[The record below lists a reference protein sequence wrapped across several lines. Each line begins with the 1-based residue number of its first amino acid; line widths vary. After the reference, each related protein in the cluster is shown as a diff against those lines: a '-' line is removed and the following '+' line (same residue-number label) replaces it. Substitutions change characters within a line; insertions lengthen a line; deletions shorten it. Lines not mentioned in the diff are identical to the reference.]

1 MRLLTV
7 LILAFFFNNCSFDD
21 KSGIWKNENFNSSEK
36 KAPGSFDGFEK
47 LSTESDIFDKVL
59 RIESEYRINF
69 LKPETTNSWNDIF
82 FSKSN
87 NSKNF
92 SFSEKNQINFRSKK
106 VTKHNI
112 NEYIL
117 YADNNVIT
125 SDEKG
130 NLIVFS
136 TTKNKIIVKF
146 NFYKKKYKKINKN
159 LNIIFEK
166 NIIYVSDNLGYL
178 YALNIQNGNI
188 LWAKNFKIPFRSNLK
203 IIKER
208 LVLAD
213 TNNDI
218 YFIDKQNGD
227 KIKTIPTE
235 ESSLKNEFVSSFALN
250 SKSLFYLNTNG
261 SLYSMNRKGG
271 INWFLS
277 LNQSSELNDSSL
289 FNSNILLLHKD
300 KIIVSTD
307 PYLYVFNANNGLQ
320 EVKLTIPSKIKPI
333 LSGNNLFLISK
344 NNLLVCLDINTRK
357 IVYSIDISQKLAN
370 FFKSKDKRKVSI
382 TSLAILNND
391 IFIFSETPHLIKFS
405 SNGDLLDVIKLPS
418 KLNTSPIF
426 VNKSMIYTNNK
437 NKLVVFN

>member
-1 MRLLTV
+1 MKYFFLIILLIV
-7 LILAFFFNNCSFDD
+7 LSNCSFDN
-21 KSGIWKNENFNSSEK
+21 KSGIWTDTQRTVKKEDQFKEFKSLYTKESVFTKIIEPNNDLKILLNPIKDNFIWHEK
-36 KAPGSFDGFEK
+36 F
-47 LSTESDIFDKVL
+47 
-59 RIESEYRINF
+59 YQN
-69 LKPETTNSWNDIF
+69 
-82 FSKSN
+82 SN
-87 NSKNF
+87 NLNNF
-92 SFSEKNQINFRSKK
+92 SYDE
-106 VTKHNI
+106 
-112 NEYIL
+112 
-117 YADNNVIT
+117 T
-125 SDEKG
+125 S
-130 NLIVFS
+130 NLILKSKRLSKFGIENSLLFS
-136 TTKNKIIVKF
+136 DDNIIVSDLNGNIIVYSIYLKKIVLKF